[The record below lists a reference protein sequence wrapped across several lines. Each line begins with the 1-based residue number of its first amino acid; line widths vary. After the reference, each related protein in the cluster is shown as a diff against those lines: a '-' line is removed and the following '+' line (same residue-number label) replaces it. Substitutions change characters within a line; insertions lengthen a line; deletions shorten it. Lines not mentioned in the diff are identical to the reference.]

1 MGLRVCTLTLCTPDG
16 LVSKVLMRKMSE
28 SGDSGPLRPNKVL
41 IYFEIS
47 VSEAA
52 EQRGWRLLVATC
64 SYLPLVAA
72 TLYSHTHCFFLVHIF
87 ISSSVAGGRVSNDL
101 SLEMGGS

>member
-1 MGLRVCTLTLCTPDG
+1 MLNPIFFVFIIIPIITIVNMFIRIIIIV
-16 LVSKVLMRKMSE
+16 
-28 SGDSGPLRPNKVL
+28 
-41 IYFEIS
+41 IIS

>member
-1 MGLRVCTLTLCTPDG
+1 MVGGFSTSPSASLTEALANHH
-16 LVSKVLMRKMSE
+16 RH
-28 SGDSGPLRPNKVL
+28 N
-41 IYFEIS
+41 S